1 MCTTLGNSDI
11 SDKWTFTDKESIHLY
26 YFTHNSLFSPHE
38 ITLERKV
45 SQSLN
50 NWNIG
55 PCEKP
60 TWMSTSLLSVTNGY
74 LNPSVDNWSISNAF
88 DFKRSSSGQFFV
100 RQNKAGHRYNM
111 NVGSWEIN
119 NSYSVSGNNSEF
131 FDNQKIMEHMWSNY
145 VYEDIDGNVYVDIN
159 EKLLFYASA
168 EKQKYHRPKKNAA
181 WLNGYVWPDMD
192 VDMTNSTPEETRWD
206 NVEYDG
212 WNGVKMFDKHT
223 LKLNK
228 AIDPSEGY
236 IYFIWFYW
244 SAANAGQSKGFFR
257 DNGRV
262 GVWIDGDGGGT
273 GSIGIHS
280 AAISSISYDKWYFI
294 AETENTSNGIK
305 YYFGEKGGTSVQEF
319 SDPTYPSSIG
329 VTDTI
334 HIAQDQTTGERFL
347 PIHEVFI
354 LKGDWDA
361 TSIEDKLLSR
371 AYI

>member
-1 MCTTLGNSDI
+1 
-11 SDKWTFTDKESIHLY
+11 
-26 YFTHNSLFSPHE
+26 
-38 ITLERKV
+38 
-45 SQSLN
+45 
-50 NWNIG
+50 
-55 PCEKP
+55 
-60 TWMSTSLLSVTNGY
+60 
-74 LNPSVDNWSISNAF
+74 
-88 DFKRSSSGQFFV
+88 
-100 RQNKAGHRYNM
+100 
-111 NVGSWEIN
+111 
-119 NSYSVSGNNSEF
+119 
-131 FDNQKIMEHMWSNY
+131 MWSNY

-257 DNGRV
+257 DNGRA
-262 GVWIDGDGGGT
+262 GVWIDGDGGDT
-273 GSIGIHS
+273 GSIGIDS
-280 AAISSISYDKWYFI
+280 AAISGLSYDKWYFI

-319 SDPTYPSSIG
+319 SDQTYPTSIG
-329 VTDTI
+329 ETDTI
-334 HIAQDQTTGERFL
+334 PIEQNQTTGERFL

-354 LKGDWDA
+354 LKGVWDD